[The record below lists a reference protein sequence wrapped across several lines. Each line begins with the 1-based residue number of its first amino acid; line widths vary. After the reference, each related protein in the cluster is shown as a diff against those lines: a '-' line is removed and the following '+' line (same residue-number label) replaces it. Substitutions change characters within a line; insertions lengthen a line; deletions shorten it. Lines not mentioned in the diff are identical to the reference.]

1 MAKKTSTKR
10 KSDEISEKHP
20 DGNPPMKTYD
30 FTCFWE
36 SEEEYGTIVATL
48 KVWCGDATRLQACKE
63 ICPESKREHLQCKI
77 TWKYAKRWD
86 AMKKLLAKHHF
97 EESVTKCFAYCAK
110 MDSKLIITH
119 DTRAPGQRS
128 DLIKMKQMIDEG
140 ATEED
145 LWEEFFGSMTRYS
158 SAMKRYIA
166 LKGKK
171 KRRPKLQ
178 VEWYI
183 GASGAGKSTKADEL
197 YPDAYWVNVDGTG
210 NVWWDDYDGEEVV
223 VIDDFRPNMF
233 RYEQLL
239 KLLNSRGKY
248 RIAYKGGSSW
258 LHCKK
263 VVITSVEH
271 PSCMYSMYDEQLARR
286 ITRFVVVE
294 KTESVTVTEVK

>member
-1 MAKKTSTKR
+1 MTTSTKR
-10 KSDEISEKHP
+10 KIDEISENVP
-20 DGNPPMKTYD
+20 EGNPAMKTFD
-30 FTCFWE
+30 FTIFWE
-36 SEEEYGTIVATL
+36 NEEEYEDRVGTL
-48 KVWCGDATRLQACKE
+48 KAWCGDSTRLQACKE
-63 ICPESKREHLQCKI
+63 ICPETKREHLQCKI
-77 TWKYAKRWD
+77 TWKTAKRWE
-86 AMKKLLAKHHF
+86 AMKKLMAKHHF
-97 EESVTKCFAYCAK
+97 EISKSKCFAYCAK
-110 MDSKLIITH
+110 MDSKLIISH

-128 DLIKMKQMIDEG
+128 DLVRMKQMIDEG

-158 SAMKRYIA
+158 SAMRKYMQ
-166 LKGKK
+166 LKAKK
-171 KRRPKLQ
+171 KRRPKLE

-183 GASGAGKSTKADEL
+183 GESGAGKSTKAEQD

-248 RIAYKGGSSW
+248 RIAYKGGSGW

-263 VVITSVEH
+263 IVITSVEH
-271 PSCMYSMYDEQLARR
+271 PEVMYSMYDEQLARR
-286 ITRFVVVE
+286 ITRFVVMS
-294 KTESVTVTEVK
+294 KQTESVTVTEVK